1 MANTWVVVADGT
13 RARLF
18 TRHKNRKL
26 EEFDVLLSPEHR
38 LHEGDLVTDRNG
50 RGFDS
55 SGAGRHGVGN
65 KNSAKDHEMTLF
77 AKRLAGRLEEGRNAG
92 ELARLVLVSPPRFL
106 GVLRAHMS
114 APTAELVALSIDKEL
129 TTLTAEKLESH
140 IPEFF

>member
-26 EEFDVLLSPEHR
+26 EEFDVLLSPGHR
-38 LHEGDLVTDRNG
+38 LHEGDLVTDRDG
-50 RGFDS
+50 RAFDS
-55 SGAGRHGVGN
+55 GGAGRHAMGN

-92 ELARLVLVSPPRFL
+92 ELTRLVLISPPRFL

-114 APTAELVALSIDKEL
+114 APTAELVALAIDKEL